1 MMMKKIIAKKI
12 DYVKCKHCERN
23 TDCSLIDMDRS
34 LCYDCIIRM
43 RFHREAEEERQ
54 EQTSPISNK
63 DFVDLLM
70 ILREGQDPC

>member
-1 MMMKKIIAKKI
+1 
-12 DYVKCKHCERN
+12 
-23 TDCSLIDMDRS
+23 MDRS

-43 RFHREAEEERQ
+43 RFHREVEEEKE